1 MRNRNPVNEMNRRK
15 IQAFGIGA
23 TIATLV
29 LLIAIAPTASSQAK
43 EDEPQTKLRIEI
55 TAGDKSV
62 PVDMASIYVRYVISD
77 NSKELKDKK
86 FELNLKSNREGIAS
100 LPHVPRGKVTIQVIA
115 PGWKTYGQVF
125 ELISDE
131 QTVKIHLEKP
141 PVWY

>member
-1 MRNRNPVNEMNRRK
+1 MSDRNPANEMNPRK
-15 IQAFGIGA
+15 IHASGMVAG
-23 TIATLV
+23 IATMLLLV
-29 LLIAIAPTASSQAK
+29 AIALPAFSQAK
-43 EDEPQTKLRIEI
+43 EDEPQTKLRIEV

-77 NSKELKDKK
+77 ASKELKDKK

-115 PGWKTYGQVF
+115 PGWKTFGQIY

>member
-1 MRNRNPVNEMNRRK
+1 MRHRNPAIEMNARK
-15 IQAFGIGA
+15 IQDFGISA
-23 TIATLV
+23 
-29 LLIAIAPTASSQAK
+29 LLASLLFLFAIAPASFGQAK

-77 NSKELKDKK
+77 SSKELKDKK

-115 PGWKTYGQVF
+115 PGWKTFGQIY

-141 PVWY
+141 PAWY

>member
-15 IQAFGIGA
+15 IQVFGIGA